1 MDLFIIFI
9 NTFVL
14 NLFTDISCPLPKSY
28 SPEFVEAAWYDWWMD
43 QGFFTP
49 EYGHKEGTSRQ
60 KFVMCLP
67 PPNVTGTLHLGHA
80 ITNTIQD
87 ALVRW

>member
-1 MDLFIIFI
+1 MIF
-9 NTFVL
+9 FV
-14 NLFTDISCPLPKSY
+14 DVSCPLPRSY
-28 SPEFVEAAWYDWWMD
+28 SPDFVEAAWYDWWVA
-43 QGFFTP
+43 QRFFTP
-49 EYGHKEGTSRQ
+49 EYGEEKGSPRQ